1 MVSILKIY
9 DEYHRN
15 HMRKPRRQ
23 GRGADGHPAFRG
35 RKAGRTGPL
44 PVPGRPG
51 QQPHQGVVLQ
61 NIYPG
66 ERPLRGHHL
75 LLRHPRL
82 PADVV
87 VHPAKGRTRPLSGQD
102 APHPPFDGTERLLL
116 RGRRHRRVLTRTG
129 RGTRRAHAL
138 PGGARPADQP
148 HEDPHERSPRPLCGP
163 GAHRQ
168 DRPAGHPPAALQ
180 RPLYARR
187 HRRLFLRR
195 AGALNGL
202 HRPVRHRTLLQR
214 VLPRPAAA
222 HGARPAQHERRAG
235 KDVRHL
241 PGIPVLGAD
250 HGRAHR
256 GRRQLQGARGRR
268 GRDDQTGR
276 GIPRTQVRVGR
287 RHDLRRQH
295 LARRAHGAHLGPL
308 VERQDHLGQTAGHPA
323 RRAGAAPGIDLARRL
338 LRRPRKRPRATPT
351 AITTT
356 RHSKPSTSACSTT
369 TSAA

>member
-1 MVSILKIY
+1 MTNIIEIICENLGGKVEVPMGTPLS
-9 DEYHRN
+9 EVA
-15 HMRKPRRQ
+15 KP
-23 GRGADGHPAFRG
+23 
-35 RKAGRTGPL
+35 GRTGPL

-51 QQPHQGVVLQ
+51 QQPHQSCITKYTPVSVRFVDITSSPASASTSG
-61 NIYPG
+61 
-66 ERPLRGHHL
+66 RRGSSC
-75 LLRHPRL
+75 
-82 PADVV
+82 
-87 VHPAKGRTRPLSGQD
+87 KGRTRPLSGQD

-195 AGALNGL
+195 AGALDGL

-222 HGARPAQHERRAG
+222 HGARPAQHERRTG

-256 GRRQLQGARGRR
+256 GRRQLQRCS
-268 GRDDQTGR
+268 
-276 GIPRTQVRVGR
+276 
-287 RHDLRRQH
+287 
-295 LARRAHGAHLGPL
+295 
-308 VERQDHLGQTAGHPA
+308 
-323 RRAGAAPGIDLARRL
+323 
-338 LRRPRKRPRATPT
+338 RATQ
-351 AITTT
+351 
-356 RHSKPSTSACSTT
+356 
-369 TSAA
+369 AA

>member
-1 MVSILKIY
+1 
-9 DEYHRN
+9 
-15 HMRKPRRQ
+15 MRKPRRH

-35 RKAGRTGPL
+35 RKAGRAGAL
-44 PVPGRPG
+44 PVPCRPG
-51 QQPHQGVVLQ
+51 QQPHQGTVLQ

-66 ERPLRGHHL
+66 DRPFRGHHL
-75 LLRHPRL
+75 LRRHPRL
-82 PADVV
+82 PAHVV
-87 VHPAKGRTRPLSGQD
+87 VHPAESRPRPLSGQD
-102 APHPPFDGTERLLL
+102 APHPPFDGAERLLL
-116 RGRRHRRVLTRTG
+116 RDRGHRRIHARAG
-129 RGTRRAHAL
+129 RGTRKAHAR

-148 HEDPHERSPRPLCGP
+148 HEDPHERSPRPLCSPGP
-163 GAHRQ
+163 HRQ

-195 AGALNGL
+195 AGALDGVR
-202 HRPVRHRTLLQR
+202 RPVRHRTLLQR

-222 HGARPAQHERRAG
+222 HGARPAQHQRRTG

-268 GRDDQTGR
+268 GRHDQTGR
-276 GIPRTQVRVGR
+276 SVPRTQVRMGR

-295 LARRAHGAHLGPL
+295 LARRTHGADLGAL
-308 VERQDHLGQTAGHPA
+308 VERPNGWASSSGYW
-323 RRAGAAPGIDLARRL
+323 G
-338 LRRPRKRPRATPT
+338 
-351 AITTT
+351 
-356 RHSKPSTSACSTT
+356 CSRC
-369 TSAA
+369 

>member
-1 MVSILKIY
+1 MGTPLSEVAKRVAPGPYPFLAALVNNRIKELYYKIY
-9 DEYHRN
+9 TPVSVRFVDITSFSGIRVYQRTSWFILQKAVRDLFPGKTLHIRHSMGQNGFYCEVEGIDEFSHEQAAALEGR
-15 HMRKPRRQ
+15 MRYLVAQ
-23 GRGADGHPAFRG
+23 D
-35 RKAGRTGPL
+35 L
-44 PVPGRPG
+44 PISRMK
-51 QQPHQGVVLQ
+51 
-61 NIYPG
+61 I
-66 ERPLRGHHL
+66 
-75 LLRHPRL
+75 
-82 PADVV
+82 
-87 VHPAKGRTRPLSGQD
+87 
-102 APHPPFDGTERLLL
+102 
-116 RGRRHRRVLTRTG
+116 LTSEG
-129 RGTRRAHAL
+129 
-138 PGGARPADQP
+138 
-148 HEDPHERSPRPLCGP
+148 PRPLCGP

-250 HGRAHR
+250 HGSAHR
-256 GRRQLQGARGRR
+256 GRRQLQGCRGRR
-268 GRDDQTGR
+268 GRVNNCR

-308 VERQDHLGQTAGHPA
+308 VERQEPPPPNGWASSS
-323 RRAGAAPGIDLARRL
+323 RAGAAPGIVSARRL
-338 LRRPRKRPRATPT
+338 LRLTAKRPRATPT